1 MPFFSIIMN
10 CLNGEKFLREA
21 LDSVSVQTFTDWE
34 VIFFDNASTDHSV
47 TIAEEYGP
55 KIKVFSNEKTVSL
68 GEARQLAIDLAKGDF
83 ICFLDVDDIWIP
95 EKLAIQYE
103 VMRSFTYSMGYA
115 AISCINDQGKFLYN
129 QFPVHDS
136 GAMFEKQLEHFEI
149 NILTLVIDRDKLV
162 RSGVRYDS
170 SLVVSPDD
178 DLILR
183 FLLSN
188 DSCYVFKDVLAKYRV
203 FPNSLT
209 FKKIGLWAEER
220 FKTLDNLINVD
231 AGIAA
236 KFPKAFNEAKARGYY
251 YLARFYT
258 SQKKKKEAAEAM
270 DQAVRI
276 DPKYRL
282 LRTLV
287 HYPSAWNFLHK
298 YKGVLAPLWLRLKYR
313 LKNN

>member
-1 MPFFSIIMN
+1 M
-10 CLNGEKFLREA
+10 
-21 LDSVSVQTFTDWE
+21 
-34 VIFFDNASTDHSV
+34 HSF
-47 TIAEEYGP
+47 A
-55 KIKVFSNEKTVSL
+55 
-68 GEARQLAIDLAKGDF
+68 
-83 ICFLDVDDIWIP
+83 
-95 EKLAIQYE
+95 
-103 VMRSFTYSMGYA
+103 YSMGYA
-115 AISCINDQGKFLYN
+115 AISCIDDQGKSLYK
-129 QFPVHDS
+129 QVPVHAS
-136 GAMFEKQLEHFEI
+136 GAMFEKQLKHFEI
-149 NILTLVIDRDKLV
+149 NILTLVIDRNKLV

-209 FKKIGLWAEER
+209 FRKIGLWAEER

-231 AGIAA
+231 AGIET

-258 SQKKKKEAAEAM
+258 SQKRKKEAVEAM
-270 DQAVRI
+270 DQAVTI

-282 LRTLV
+282 LRSLV
-287 HYPSAWNFLHK
+287 RYPPVWNFLHK
-298 YKGVLAPLWLRLKYR
+298 YKGLLTPLWIKLKY
-313 LKNN
+313 